1 MALLKWVNGLMDQ
14 VMNEWMAMMIA
25 RVSTSPARPSL
36 AKRME
41 CVEFA
46 PAFDPQYPSDSGSK
60 LHALHTLR
68 EVPSRPH
75 DRPNDPAV

>member
-25 RVSTSPARPSL
+25 RVSTSPVRPSL

-41 CVEFA
+41 CVELA
-46 PAFDPQYPSDSGSK
+46 PAVGWVLRVESGSK